1 MAGPGNTSELQSLLM
16 SRSLSDPELMQASG
30 NAPDY
35 AILPD
40 VSVLKIGGQSLI
52 DRGRSAIHPLV
63 EELVEVK
70 KDHQIL
76 IGTGG
81 GTRARHVYALAAEL
95 GLPTGV
101 LTDVGAAVAGQN
113 ASMLGYLM
121 ARHGVPVVG
130 GAAFGAVALYLDQCG
145 AAIFSGMPPYDMWQH
160 VPSEGVIPPYRTD
173 AGCYLVAEVYG
184 CANMVFVKDEDGL
197 YTANP
202 KNDPDAKLIPK
213 VTVEELM
220 AMDLP
225 DLVIERPVLELM
237 RNARHVKSVQV
248 INGLKRGLIA
258 RALNGEHVGTIIT
271 AEEGT
276 L

>member
-16 SRSLSDPELMQASG
+16 SRSLSDAELMQASG
-30 NAPDY
+30 DAPDY

-70 KDHQIL
+70 NDHQIL

-81 GTRARHVYALAAEL
+81 GTRARHVYALAAQL

-213 VTVEELM
+213 VTVEELI